1 DLVYSFIKSLL
12 FGGAIAVVACYHG
25 LHPGSRSIH
34 AVPRAAIRAVTEGL
48 LLVMLLNVVFAYVVY
63 GTAFFG
69 LITAEQLAP
78 CCAASRS
85 PTRKAP
91 SASGWR
97 RPAPT
102 ASPPAAGRSC

>member
-1 DLVYSFIKSLL
+1 MVLSSLIVGVPLDEMLTNFFLLASPLDLVYSFIKSVL

-25 LHPGSRSIH
+25 LHPGSHSIN

-69 LITAEQLAP
+69 LITAEQ
-78 CCAASRS
+78 
-85 PTRKAP
+85 
-91 SASGWR
+91 
-97 RPAPT
+97 
-102 ASPPAAGRSC
+102 